1 MGKWHRPV
9 SSVGHYATNEGSGHA
24 ACAFRS
30 AYPRVAR
37 RSYTALA
44 VVECHF
50 LQFLIERSE
59 RKPPEW
65 DEIDRQEPDDEP
77 LSEEELRQLKS
88 DAGYVSGE
96 DAKRAF
102 GLQVDLP

>member
-1 MGKWHRPV
+1 MIV
-9 SSVGHYATNEGSGHA
+9 SKDDLHNLIERLQEPDQKTV
-24 ACAFRS
+24 FD
-30 AYPRVAR
+30 
-37 RSYTALA
+37 
-44 VVECHF
+44 F

-59 RKPPEW
+59 RKLLSWE
-65 DEIDRQEPDDEP
+65 EIDRQEPDDEP

-96 DAKRAF
+96 EAKREF